1 MVNAKINGIEIQ
13 VEKGTT
19 ILDAAR
25 EKGIRIPTLCYLKE
39 INEIGACR
47 MCVVEDDRGKIF
59 ASCSEVPR
67 DGMVIYTHT
76 PRLQHHRKMILP
88 RCSLQ
93 DVPTWN

>member
-39 INEIGACR
+39 INEIGC
-47 MCVVEDDRGKIF
+47 MPCLLSGDRWEKE
-59 ASCSEVPR
+59 SCCC
-67 DGMVIYTHT
+67 M
-76 PRLQHHRKMILP
+76 
-88 RCSLQ
+88 
-93 DVPTWN
+93 